1 MQRPC
6 GLDQVHAFCGGLRSI
21 YKSPEHD
28 PGLSREELLDHR
40 APNASGTGGTLYEL
54 DVSPP
59 TRSEGEVDTGTVHF
73 SVEIFGIKS

>member
-1 MQRPC
+1 MPFVEDCSPYSNRP
-6 GLDQVHAFCGGLRSI
+6 
-21 YKSPEHD
+21 KHD

-40 APNASGTGGTLYEL
+40 APSASVTGGTLCEL

-59 TRSEGEVDTGTVHF
+59 TRSEGEVDTATVHF